1 MAEDNGQEVTVEAQ
15 EQEDTNNALGLGN
28 LYANLPRP
36 KNLLSI
42 LQSIITIIYRLLS
55 IGTLL
60 DPRKIDANRIYST
73 AETAKFLGTDRI
85 GVIRLIRADRLH
97 ARKLNEN
104 YNIVGRSIILF
115 LRSQDDDSPPRS
127 KRKARQGA

>member
-1 MAEDNGQEVTVEAQ
+1 MAEDNGQAVMVETQ
-15 EQEDTNNALGLGN
+15 EQEDANNALGLGDV
-28 LYANLPRP
+28 YATLPRP
-36 KNLLSI
+36 KSLLSI
-42 LQSIITIIYRLLS
+42 LQSIATIIFRLLR
-55 IGTLL
+55 IGVLL
-60 DPRKIDANRIYST
+60 DPKRVDANRIYST
-73 AETAKFLGTDRI
+73 AEAAKFLGTDRI